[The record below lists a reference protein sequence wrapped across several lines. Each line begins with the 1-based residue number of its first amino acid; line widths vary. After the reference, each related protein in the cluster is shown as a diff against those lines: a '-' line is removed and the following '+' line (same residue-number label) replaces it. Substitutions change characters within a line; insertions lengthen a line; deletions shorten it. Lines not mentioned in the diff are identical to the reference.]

1 MAVAAGVGVHVG
13 GNVNGAE
20 VCGGWELA
28 VGLPQA
34 GNNTISNEAINK
46 NFLLMEWRILQ
57 VLRLTIY

>member
-1 MAVAAGVGVHVG
+1 MAVAGGVGVHVG
-13 GNVNGAE
+13 GRVNGADVDRGCE
-20 VCGGWELA
+20 VA